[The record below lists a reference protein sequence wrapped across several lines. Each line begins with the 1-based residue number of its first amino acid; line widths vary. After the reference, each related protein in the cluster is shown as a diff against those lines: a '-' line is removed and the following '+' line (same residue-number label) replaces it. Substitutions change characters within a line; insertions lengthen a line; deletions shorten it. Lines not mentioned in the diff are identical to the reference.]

1 MTGPQSPSPERAK
14 YTPNQVPRRNA
25 VYAALSGLRMLGF
38 AFFPRPLALA
48 RLVRLFGAEEG
59 SQKTPLLIQLVSPTL
74 S

>member
-38 AFFPRPLALA
+38 AFFPRPLAWA
-48 RLVRLFGAEEG
+48 SAPESATDRRGG
-59 SQKTPLLIQLVSPTL
+59 SSLQVNVT
-74 S
+74 